1 MFMNPLYLL
10 LYLLVINI
18 ISVIVTVYDKYRAV
32 HNQWRVKEATLL
44 LLSFLGGSISMYITM
59 HIIRH
64 KTKKL
69 KFMLGIPLII
79 VLQFIIFALV
89 THYVF

>member
-1 MFMNPLYLL
+1 MKPLYFFII
-10 LYLLVINI
+10 YLIIINL
-18 ISVIVTVYDKYRAV
+18 ISIIVTIYDKYCAV
-32 HNQWRVKEATLL
+32 HNKWRVKEFTLL

-59 HIIRH
+59 QIIRH

-79 VLQFIIFALV
+79 VLQFFMFLLV
-89 THYVF
+89 KTYVL